1 MNQNFTSNDLLL
13 NAYNELDSFTQAQLE
28 LAMKENEELHQEY
41 EDIEHVLHHLD
52 ADSKKPHKSS
62 IDIILSYSRNSNK
75 ERQEELVV

>member
-1 MNQNFTSNDLLL
+1 
-13 NAYNELDSFTQAQLE
+13 
-28 LAMKENEELHQEY
+28 MKENEELHQEY

-52 ADSKKPHKSS
+52 ADAKKPHKSS